1 MRRRSAG
8 RGSARGF
15 WDTCAADV
23 LAVGIRH
30 GKEQVLGHPKC
41 ANLIGKWTWAALVKP
56 RGCLSFVGS
65 DSARYAAVAMFPA
78 IVDTMLMLDRMAE
91 AEVAIGAIN

>member
-1 MRRRSAG
+1 MERNRS
-8 RGSARGF
+8 
-15 WDTCAADV
+15 WDN
-23 LAVGIRH
+23 
-30 GKEQVLGHPKC
+30 PKC